1 MTRLHPRLPQ
11 RHAPLLALAMF
22 FAGYLLAEV
31 TRWAP

>member
-1 MTRLHPRLPQ
+1 MTRLQPRLPG

-22 FAGYLLAEV
+22 WAGYLLAEL